1 MIMNIIILTSST
13 RSLKKKALFIKIA
26 YMVKVLE

>member
-1 MIMNIIILTSST
+1 MIMNIIILTSLT
-13 RSLKKKALFIKIA
+13 RSQKKKTLFIKIV